1 MRYDVIV
8 IEEGA
13 TTVDEVVIIVDPSLS
28 VTVPMLS
35 SMAFGAHWKH

>member
-1 MRYDVIV
+1 MGYDFIV

-13 TTVDEVVIIVDPSLS
+13 TTVDEVVIVVDSGLS
-28 VTVPMLS
+28 VAVPMLS